1 VIFCLSTSL
10 GAIAPTAI
18 AQIQTP
24 NLPPSHFTP
33 LIGGSIGM
41 IFAILITLTQR
52 NNP

>member
-18 AQIQTP
+18 AQIQNP

-33 LIGGSIGM
+33 LIGGSIG
-41 IFAILITLTQR
+41 IALAILITLIPR
-52 NNP
+52 GN